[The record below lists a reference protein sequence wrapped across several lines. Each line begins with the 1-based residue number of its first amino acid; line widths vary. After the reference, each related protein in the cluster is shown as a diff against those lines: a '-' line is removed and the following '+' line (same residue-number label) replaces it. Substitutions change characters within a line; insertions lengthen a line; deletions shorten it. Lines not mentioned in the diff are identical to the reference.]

1 MVSMATSCVAK
12 SSGKYHHLAEYLQQP
27 LNFIA
32 SHQLSDGSF
41 GNIHTTT
48 MAIQALQLVD
58 TLHLSI
64 NRSAPL
70 TVVWKKQ
77 ASVDWLRNN
86 QRLDGSFGDVFTT
99 SQVLL
104 ALSHRGYAT
113 INFNECHQPQP
124 VLEHSTQSPATA
136 APKGRPHALHV
147 KFIQITSTLRPVE
160 TPLPTSKVDDVHF
173 TYVIW
178 IGQNRSERYS
188 IQLAIPVNTSFFEA
202 MKMAAEADPH
212 FE

>member
-12 SSGKYHHLAEYLQQP
+12 SSGKYHHLAEYLDQP

-64 NRSAPL
+64 NRSVPL
-70 TVVWKKQ
+70 TVTWKKQ

-113 INFNECHQPQP
+113 VNYNECHQPQP
-124 VLEHSTQSPATA
+124 VLEPWPTTQSPATA
-136 APKGRPHALHV
+136 APKGICH
-147 KFIQITSTLRPVE
+147 TTC
-160 TPLPTSKVDDVHF
+160 
-173 TYVIW
+173 
-178 IGQNRSERYS
+178 
-188 IQLAIPVNTSFFEA
+188 
-202 MKMAAEADPH
+202 M
-212 FE
+212 